1 VKRLLILFG
10 AILILLVFSTWIGL
24 HFFVQG
30 DSFRDWL
37 SKKVSRSLHADG
49 RFEPLTWEGSN
60 FRSGGFSATGN
71 PKSKLRSLKVTN
83 ISAHIEWHQLL
94 KGQFV
99 IDHVNAE
106 KIEAVVG
113 KGVSQP
119 SPEAAPRPPGF
130 KFSDLLP
137 SQVRV
142 DHFFVADANLHWQ
155 TTLGDSGQFT
165 GAKISATQ
173 RQPDQWDVEA
183 VGGKAQHAGYPVME
197 VESAHG
203 TVSRES
209 IVIQHAQATLPG
221 GASIQLAGNIDVA
234 KQLNATLT
242 ANFADLNTNA
252 VFPVAWRFG
261 GKMSGHLVYK
271 GDLDRFEHGEVT
283 GSVKI
288 SGAAIDLANVFG
300 TLHQLAKFGGLNDV
314 QLDSIATDIRYQER
328 NTQFSNFHASH
339 QDQIRVEGTGSIGPQ
354 HIDANLLLGL
364 SPKILGWIPGAEE
377 GVFTDQKD
385 GLRWTSV
392 RISGT
397 PEQPKE
403 DLTKRLVS
411 AFRDKMTN
419 EFKGQAKDAIKSL
432 LDMLHR

>member
-1 VKRLLILFG
+1 M
-10 AILILLVFSTWIGL
+10 
-24 HFFVQG
+24 HG
-30 DSFRDWL
+30 DLFRDWL

-49 RFEPLTWEGSN
+49 RLEPLTWEGSN
-60 FRSGGFSATGN
+60 FRSAGFSATGN

-83 ISAHIEWHQLL
+83 ISAHIDWHQLL

-99 IDHVNAE
+99 IDHLNAE

-113 KGVSQP
+113 KGLSQP
-119 SPEAAPRPPGF
+119 SAEPTHRAPGF

-137 SQVRV
+137 SRVRV
-142 DHFFVADANLHWQ
+142 DYFFVGDANLHWQ

-165 GAKISATQ
+165 GTKVTATQ

-183 VGGKAQHAGYPVME
+183 IGGKAQHAAYPVME
-197 VESAHG
+197 VQRAHG
-203 TVSRES
+203 TVNRES
-209 IVIQHAQATLPG
+209 IVIQDAQAALPG
-221 GASIQLAGNIDVA
+221 GTSIQLAGNIDIA

-242 ANFADLNTNA
+242 ANFANLDTNA

-300 TLHQLAKFGGLNDV
+300 TLHQLARFGGLNDV

-328 NTQFSNFHASH
+328 NTQFSNFQASY
-339 QDQIRVEGTGSIGPQ
+339 QDQIRLEGTGSMGPG

-377 GVFTDQKD
+377 RVFTDQKD
-385 GLRWTSV
+385 GLRWTPV

-432 LDMLHR
+432 LELLHK

>member
-1 VKRLLILFG
+1 MKRLLILLG
-10 AILILLVFSTWIGL
+10 AILILLVFSTWIGI
-24 HFFVQG
+24 HFLVHG
-30 DSFRDWL
+30 DLFRDWL

-49 RFEPLTWEGSN
+49 RLEPLTWEGSN
-60 FRSGGFSATGN
+60 FRSAGFSATGN

-83 ISAHIEWHQLL
+83 ISAHIDWHQLL

-99 IDHVNAE
+99 IDHLNAE

-113 KGVSQP
+113 KGLSQP
-119 SPEAAPRPPGF
+119 SAEPTHRAPGF

-137 SQVRV
+137 SRVRV
-142 DHFFVADANLHWQ
+142 DYFFVGDANLHWQ

-165 GAKISATQ
+165 GTKVTATQ

-183 VGGKAQHAGYPVME
+183 IGGKAQHAAYPVME
-197 VESAHG
+197 VQRAHG
-203 TVSRES
+203 TVNRES
-209 IVIQHAQATLPG
+209 IVIQDAQAALPG
-221 GASIQLAGNIDVA
+221 GTSIQLAGNIDIA

-242 ANFADLNTNA
+242 ANFANLDTNA

-300 TLHQLAKFGGLNDV
+300 TLHQLARFGGLNEV

-328 NTQFSNFHASH
+328 NTQFSNFQASY
-339 QDQIRVEGTGSIGPQ
+339 QDQIRLEGTGSMGPG

-377 GVFTDQKD
+377 RVFTDQKD
-385 GLRWTSV
+385 GLRWTPV

-432 LDMLHR
+432 LELLHK

>member
-1 VKRLLILFG
+1 VKRLFILLG
-10 AILILLVFSTWIGL
+10 AILILLLFSTWTGL
-24 HFFVQG
+24 HFFVHS

-60 FRSGGFSATGN
+60 FRSAGFSATGN

-83 ISAHIEWHQLL
+83 ISAHIDWRQFL

-99 IDHVNAE
+99 IDNVNAE
-106 KIEAVVG
+106 KIDAVVG
-113 KGVSQP
+113 KGISQP
-119 SPEAAPRPPGF
+119 TPEATHRPPGF
-130 KFSDLLP
+130 KYSDLLP
-137 SQVRV
+137 SQVQV

-242 ANFADLNTNA
+242 ANFADLDTNV

-261 GKMSGHLVYK
+261 GKMSGRLVYK
-271 GDLDRFEHGEVT
+271 GDLNRFEHGAVT

-328 NTQFSNFHASH
+328 NAQFSNFHAGY
-339 QDQIRVEGTGSIGPQ
+339 QDQIRVEGTGSIGPE

-377 GVFTDQKD
+377 RVFTDQKD
-385 GLRWTSV
+385 GLRWASV

-397 PEQPKE
+397 PQQPKE

-411 AFRDKMTN
+411 AFRDKMAN

-432 LDMLHR
+432 LDMLHN

>member
-1 VKRLLILFG
+1 MHGDLFR
-10 AILILLVFSTWIGL
+10 A
-24 HFFVQG
+24 
-30 DSFRDWL
+30 WL

-49 RFEPLTWEGSN
+49 RLEPLTWEGSN
-60 FRSGGFSATGN
+60 FRSAGFSATGN

-83 ISAHIEWHQLL
+83 ISAHIDWHQLL

-99 IDHVNAE
+99 IDHLNAE

-113 KGVSQP
+113 KGLSQP
-119 SPEAAPRPPGF
+119 SAEPTHRAPGF

-137 SQVRV
+137 SRVRV
-142 DHFFVADANLHWQ
+142 DYFFVGDANLHWQ

-165 GAKISATQ
+165 GTKVTATQ

-183 VGGKAQHAGYPVME
+183 IGGKAQHAAYPVME
-197 VESAHG
+197 VQRAHG
-203 TVSRES
+203 TVNRES
-209 IVIQHAQATLPG
+209 IVIQDAQAALPG
-221 GASIQLAGNIDVA
+221 GTSIQLAGNIDIA

-242 ANFADLNTNA
+242 ANFANLDTNA

-300 TLHQLAKFGGLNDV
+300 TLHQLARFGGLNEV

-328 NTQFSNFHASH
+328 NTQFSNFQASY
-339 QDQIRVEGTGSIGPQ
+339 QDQIRLEGTGSMGPG

-377 GVFTDQKD
+377 RVFTDQKD
-385 GLRWTSV
+385 GLRWTPV

-432 LDMLHR
+432 LELLHK

>member
-1 VKRLLILFG
+1 V
-10 AILILLVFSTWIGL
+10 
-24 HFFVQG
+24 HG
-30 DSFRDWL
+30 DLFRDWL

-49 RFEPLTWEGSN
+49 RLEPLTWEGSN
-60 FRSGGFSATGN
+60 FRSAGFSATGN

-83 ISAHIEWHQLL
+83 ISAHIDWHQLL

-99 IDHVNAE
+99 IDHLNAE

-113 KGVSQP
+113 KGLSQP
-119 SPEAAPRPPGF
+119 SAEPTHRAPGF

-137 SQVRV
+137 SRVRV
-142 DHFFVADANLHWQ
+142 DYFFVGDANLHWQ

-165 GAKISATQ
+165 GTKVTATQ

-183 VGGKAQHAGYPVME
+183 IGGKAQHAAYPVME
-197 VESAHG
+197 VQRAHG
-203 TVSRES
+203 TVNRES
-209 IVIQHAQATLPG
+209 IVIQDAQAALPG
-221 GASIQLAGNIDVA
+221 GTSIQLAGNIDIA

-242 ANFADLNTNA
+242 ANFANLDTNA

-300 TLHQLAKFGGLNDV
+300 TLHQLARFGGLNDV

-328 NTQFSNFHASH
+328 NTQFSNFQASY
-339 QDQIRVEGTGSIGPQ
+339 QDQIRLEGTGSMGPG

-377 GVFTDQKD
+377 RVFTDQKD
-385 GLRWTSV
+385 GLRWTPV

-432 LDMLHR
+432 LELLHK